1 MTLKRLSSTPMV
13 GFIRSPCDADVI
25 RATPVFQAAL
35 SQSRK
40 RLTLAATVIGSGMAL
55 VDGSVVNIALP
66 AIQEAL
72 HANAASTQW
81 IVNAYLLLLGAT
93 VLVGGAAADLY
104 GRRRIFLL
112 GLAVFTMASIA
123 CGVSPNITALVV
135 SRAIQGVGAA
145 LLTPASL
152 AMLGATFDEHERSR
166 AIGIWAGAG
175 ALTSAVGPVLGG
187 WLVDQVSWRAIFLL
201 NVPLAIVAA
210 ALAAGFACESRDG
223 RAKSLDW
230 VGAATVAVGLA
241 AITWGLG
248 AIPASGFYDTT
259 VFGALGLGLAFLLLC
274 LAIEARSGERAMM
287 PLSLYESRNFS
298 AANALTLL
306 LYFALG
312 GALYYLPFD
321 LIRLGGYSATQAGAA
336 LLPFALIM
344 GFGASFAGMLSDR
357 FGPRLSL
364 TFGPIIAACGLALL
378 AFADLR
384 QSYWSGV
391 LPAISVFGIGM
402 TITVPPLTSTVMS
415 SVGGAHVGVASGVN
429 NAVARVAGLFAVAAL
444 GAVLFASFSHHL
456 AGAPPAQ
463 ATEALNA
470 VLAGQADVIDG
481 ATAAFERALRT
492 VLLVAALCAALGGL
506 VGWLWVRPVGLQ
518 VGR

>member
-1 MTLKRLSSTPMV
+1 MV